1 MSALNTFVQVA
12 LARAKEYSKC
22 SPEQALTY
30 ACEDI
35 VDNEL
40 GSRNF
45 SSHHIE
51 QWLQHVCT
59 REDIDLP
66 QIVIGRATRT
76 SLASADV
83 ESNTIC
89 FRGKITT
96 AATALHEIAH
106 VIVGAD
112 SHGVLFRDELVRL
125 ARAHISVD
133 YAAFLHGVYEGVA
146 AECESGLWQPEYAAA
161 ASDVSAAAATAAW
174 C

>member
-1 MSALNTFVQVA
+1 MNSLDTFVQVA
-12 LARAKEYSKC
+12 IARANEYGKC

-51 QWLQHVCT
+51 EWLQHVCT
-59 REDIDLP
+59 REDIDMP
-66 QIVIGRATRT
+66 QVVVGRAARS
-76 SLASADV
+76 SLGSADI
-83 ESNTIC
+83 ESHTIC
-89 FRGKITT
+89 LRGKKTT
-96 AATALHEIAH
+96 AATALHEVAH

-125 ARAHISVD
+125 TRAHISVD
-133 YAAFLHGVYEGVA
+133 YAALLHGVYQGV
-146 AECESGLWQPEYAAA
+146 GLEMSPWP
-161 ASDVSAAAATAAW
+161 ASASRR
-174 C
+174 

>member
-1 MSALNTFVQVA
+1 MNSLDTFAQVA
-12 LARAKEYSKC
+12 IARANEYEKC

-59 REDIDLP
+59 REDTDVP
-66 QIVIGRATRT
+66 QVVVGRAART
-76 SLASADV
+76 SLASVDID
-83 ESNTIC
+83 SNTIC
-89 FRGKITT
+89 LRGKVTS
-96 AATALHEIAH
+96 AATALHEVAH

-125 ARAHISVD
+125 ARAHISVE
-133 YAAFLHGVYEGVA
+133 YAALLHGVYEGV
-146 AECESGLWQPEYAAA
+146 GLEMSPWP
-161 ASDVSAAAATAAW
+161 ASASRR
-174 C
+174 

>member
-1 MSALNTFVQVA
+1 MSALTTFVQVA
-12 LARAKEYSKC
+12 LARANEYSKC

-59 REDIDLP
+59 REDIDIP
-66 QIVIGRATRT
+66 HVVVGRASRS
-76 SLASADV
+76 SLASADID
-83 ESNTIC
+83 SHTIC
-89 FRGKITT
+89 LRGKATT
-96 AATALHEIAH
+96 AATALHEVAH
-106 VIVGAD
+106 VIVGIE

-125 ARAHISVD
+125 ARAHISV
-133 YAAFLHGVYEGVA
+133 
-146 AECESGLWQPEYAAA
+146 EYAAMLYGVYKGVGLVMSPWP
-161 ASDVSAAAATAAW
+161 ASASQR
-174 C
+174 

>member
-1 MSALNTFVQVA
+1 MSALDTFVQVA
-12 LARAKEYSKC
+12 IARAKDYLKC

-45 SSHHIE
+45 TSRHIDE
-51 QWLQHVCT
+51 WLQHVCT
-59 REDIDLP
+59 REDIDTP
-66 QIVIGRATRT
+66 QIVVGRATRS
-76 SLASADV
+76 SLASTDIAT
-83 ESNTIC
+83 NTIC
-89 FRGKITT
+89 LRGKVTT
-96 AATALHEIAH
+96 AATALHEVAH

-133 YAAFLHGVYEGVA
+133 YAALLHGVYQGV
-146 AECESGLWQPEYAAA
+146 GLEMSPWPA
-161 ASDVSAAAATAAW
+161 SAAQR
-174 C
+174 

>member
-1 MSALNTFVQVA
+1 VSTLTTFVQVA
-12 LARAKEYSKC
+12 LTRANEYSKC

-66 QIVIGRATRT
+66 QIVVGRATRT
-76 SLASADV
+76 SLASADI
-83 ESNTIC
+83 ESHTIC
-89 FRGKITT
+89 LRGKVTT
-96 AATALHEIAH
+96 AATALHEVAH

-112 SHGVLFRDELVRL
+112 SHGILFRDELVRL
-125 ARAHISVD
+125 ARAHISV
-133 YAAFLHGVYEGVA
+133 
-146 AECESGLWQPEYAAA
+146 EYAALLYGVYQGVGLEMSPWP
-161 ASDVSAAAATAAW
+161 ASASQR
-174 C
+174 

>member
-1 MSALNTFVQVA
+1 MNALNTFIQVA
-12 LARAKEYSKC
+12 VARANEYQKC

-59 REDIDLP
+59 REDIDMP
-66 QIVIGRATRT
+66 QVVVGRATRT
-76 SLASADV
+76 SLASVDID
-83 ESNTIC
+83 SHTIC
-89 FRGKITT
+89 LLGKVTT
-96 AATALHEIAH
+96 AATALHEVAR

-125 ARAHISVD
+125 ARAHISV
-133 YAAFLHGVYEGVA
+133 
-146 AECESGLWQPEYAAA
+146 EYAALLYGVYQGVGLEMSPWP
-161 ASDVSAAAATAAW
+161 ASASQR
-174 C
+174 

>member
-1 MSALNTFVQVA
+1 MNALNTFIQVA
-12 LARAKEYSKC
+12 VARAKEYQKC

-45 SSHHIE
+45 TSRHIE

-59 REDIDLP
+59 REDIDMP
-66 QIVIGRATRT
+66 QIVVGRATRT
-76 SLASADV
+76 SLASTDI
-83 ESNTIC
+83 ESHTIC
-89 FRGKITT
+89 FRGKVTT
-96 AATALHEIAH
+96 AATALHEVAH

-125 ARAHISVD
+125 TRAHISVD
-133 YAAFLHGVYEGVA
+133 YAALLHGVYEGA
-146 AECESGLWQPEYAAA
+146 GLEMSPWPA
-161 ASDVSAAAATAAW
+161 SAAQR
-174 C
+174 

>member
-1 MSALNTFVQVA
+1 VNALNTFVQVA
-12 LARAKEYSKC
+12 VARANDYQKC

-45 SSHHIE
+45 TSRHIE

-59 REDIDLP
+59 REDIDTP
-66 QIVIGRATRT
+66 QIVVGRAARS
-76 SLASADV
+76 SLASADI

-89 FRGKITT
+89 FRGKVTT

-133 YAAFLHGVYEGVA
+133 YAALLYGVYQGV
-146 AECESGLWQPEYAAA
+146 GLVMSPWP
-161 ASDVSAAAATAAW
+161 ASASQR
-174 C
+174 

>member
-1 MSALNTFVQVA
+1 MSALTTFVQVA
-12 LARAKEYSKC
+12 LARANEYSKC

-59 REDIDLP
+59 REDIDMP
-66 QIVIGRATRT
+66 HVVVGRASRS
-76 SLASADV
+76 SLASADID
-83 ESNTIC
+83 SHTIC
-89 FRGKITT
+89 LRGKATA
-96 AATALHEIAH
+96 AATALHEVAH
-106 VIVGAD
+106 VIVGIE

-125 ARAHISVD
+125 ARAHISV
-133 YAAFLHGVYEGVA
+133 
-146 AECESGLWQPEYAAA
+146 EYAAMLYGVYKGVGLEMSPWP
-161 ASDVSAAAATAAW
+161 ASASQR
-174 C
+174 

>member
-12 LARAKEYSKC
+12 IARASEYQKC

-59 REDIDLP
+59 REDIDTP
-66 QIVIGRATRT
+66 QVVVGRATRT
-76 SLASADV
+76 SLASADI
-83 ESNTIC
+83 ESHTIC
-89 FRGKITT
+89 LRGKVTT
-96 AATALHEIAH
+96 TATALHEVAH
-106 VIVGAD
+106 VIVGVD

-125 ARAHISVD
+125 ARAHISV
-133 YAAFLHGVYEGVA
+133 
-146 AECESGLWQPEYAAA
+146 EYAALLYGVCQGVGLEMSPWP
-161 ASDVSAAAATAAW
+161 ASASQR
-174 C
+174 

>member
-1 MSALNTFVQVA
+1 MSALTTFVQIA
-12 LARAKEYSKC
+12 LARANEYSKC

-40 GSRNF
+40 GSCNF
-45 SSHHIE
+45 SSQHIE

-59 REDIDLP
+59 REDIDMP
-66 QIVIGRATRT
+66 HVVVGRATKT
-76 SLASADV
+76 SLASADID
-83 ESNTIC
+83 SHTIC
-89 FRGKITT
+89 LRGKVTT

-125 ARAHISVD
+125 ARAHISV
-133 YAAFLHGVYEGVA
+133 
-146 AECESGLWQPEYAAA
+146 EYAALLYGVYKGVGLEMSPWP
-161 ASDVSAAAATAAW
+161 ASASQR
-174 C
+174 

>member
-1 MSALNTFVQVA
+1 LSTLNTFVQIA
-12 LARAKEYSKC
+12 IARASEYQKC
-22 SPEQALTY
+22 SAEQALTY

-66 QIVIGRATRT
+66 QIVVGRATRT
-76 SLASADV
+76 SLASADI
-83 ESNTIC
+83 ESHTIC
-89 FRGKITT
+89 LRGKATT
-96 AATALHEIAH
+96 AATALHEVAH
-106 VIVGAD
+106 VIVGID

-125 ARAHISVD
+125 ARAHISV
-133 YAAFLHGVYEGVA
+133 
-146 AECESGLWQPEYAAA
+146 EYAAMLYGVYKGVGLEMSPWP
-161 ASDVSAAAATAAW
+161 ASASQR
-174 C
+174 

>member
-1 MSALNTFVQVA
+1 MSALTTFVQVA
-12 LARAKEYSKC
+12 LARANEYSKC

-59 REDIDLP
+59 REDIDMP
-66 QIVIGRATRT
+66 HVVVGRASRS
-76 SLASADV
+76 SLASADID
-83 ESNTIC
+83 SHTIC
-89 FRGKITT
+89 LRGKATT
-96 AATALHEIAH
+96 AATALHEVAH
-106 VIVGAD
+106 VIVGIE

-125 ARAHISVD
+125 ARAHISV
-133 YAAFLHGVYEGVA
+133 
-146 AECESGLWQPEYAAA
+146 EYAAMLYGVYKGVGLEMSPWP
-161 ASDVSAAAATAAW
+161 ASASQR
-174 C
+174 

>member
-1 MSALNTFVQVA
+1 MSALTTFVQIA
-12 LARAKEYSKC
+12 LARANEYSKC

-45 SSHHIE
+45 SSQHIE

-59 REDIDLP
+59 REDIDTP
-66 QIVIGRATRT
+66 HVVVGRATKT
-76 SLASADV
+76 SLASADID
-83 ESNTIC
+83 SHTIC
-89 FRGKITT
+89 LRGKVTT

-125 ARAHISVD
+125 ARAHISV
-133 YAAFLHGVYEGVA
+133 
-146 AECESGLWQPEYAAA
+146 EYAALLYGVSKGVGLEMSPWP
-161 ASDVSAAAATAAW
+161 ASASQR
-174 C
+174 

>member
-1 MSALNTFVQVA
+1 MNALNTFIQVA
-12 LARAKEYSKC
+12 VARANEYQKC

-59 REDIDLP
+59 REDIDMP
-66 QIVIGRATRT
+66 QVVVGRATRT
-76 SLASADV
+76 SLASVDID
-83 ESNTIC
+83 SHTIC
-89 FRGKITT
+89 LRGKVTT
-96 AATALHEIAH
+96 AATALHEVAH

-112 SHGVLFRDELVRL
+112 SHGVLFRDELGRL
-125 ARAHISVD
+125 ARAHISV
-133 YAAFLHGVYEGVA
+133 
-146 AECESGLWQPEYAAA
+146 EYAALLYGVYQGVGLEMSPWP
-161 ASDVSAAAATAAW
+161 ASASQR
-174 C
+174 

>member
-1 MSALNTFVQVA
+1 MNSLDTFVQVA
-12 LARAKEYSKC
+12 VAHANEYEKC

-30 ACEDI
+30 ASEDI

-59 REDIDLP
+59 REDIDMP
-66 QIVIGRATRT
+66 QVVVGRAARS
-76 SLASADV
+76 SLGSADI
-83 ESNTIC
+83 ESHTIC
-89 FRGKITT
+89 LRGKKTT
-96 AATALHEIAH
+96 AATALHEVAH

-133 YAAFLHGVYEGVA
+133 YAALLHGVYQGV
-146 AECESGLWQPEYAAA
+146 GLEMSPWP
-161 ASDVSAAAATAAW
+161 ASASRR
-174 C
+174 

>member
-1 MSALNTFVQVA
+1 MSSLNTFVQA
-12 LARAKEYSKC
+12 AHTRAQNYSNC

-35 VDNEL
+35 VDTEL

-45 SSHHIE
+45 TSHHID

-59 REDIDLP
+59 REDIDTP
-66 QIVIGRATRT
+66 QIVVGRTTRS
-76 SLASADV
+76 SLASADI

-89 FRGKITT
+89 FRGKVTT
-96 AATALHEIAH
+96 AATALHEVAH

-133 YAAFLHGVYEGVA
+133 YAAMLHGVYQGVGLEMSPWPA
-146 AECESGLWQPEYAAA
+146 SGSQR
-161 ASDVSAAAATAAW
+161 
-174 C
+174 

>member
-1 MSALNTFVQVA
+1 MSALTTFVQVA

-59 REDIDLP
+59 REDIDMP
-66 QIVIGRATRT
+66 HVVVGRASRS
-76 SLASADV
+76 SLASADID
-83 ESNTIC
+83 SHTIC
-89 FRGKITT
+89 LRGKATT
-96 AATALHEIAH
+96 AATALHEVAH
-106 VIVGAD
+106 VIVGIE

-125 ARAHISVD
+125 ARAHISV
-133 YAAFLHGVYEGVA
+133 
-146 AECESGLWQPEYAAA
+146 EYAAMLYGVYKGVGLEMSPWP
-161 ASDVSAAAATAAW
+161 ASASQR
-174 C
+174 